1 MSTGHPTITIDLV
14 RASLLARA
22 RKETSLTTSAAQVL
36 DRQQTKEVLR
46 GVLHAVLFHRLFGTV
61 RPRTFDVL
69 DVAMVRCL
77 LFLCSGCGVRRDYG

>member
-1 MSTGHPTITIDLV
+1 MV
-14 RASLLARA
+14 
-22 RKETSLTTSAAQVL
+22 QVL

-69 DVAMVRCL
+69 DVAMVRRVS
-77 LFLCSGCGVRRDYG
+77 FLSSPVLVCEGLGLGVWGRVRGGDGGCGMGISEAVL